1 MSQGSAF
8 GLRLGW
14 ASGSTSGFGLE
25 PAERPVSR
33 SDGSH
38 ASIKAEF
45 YVGAYNRLHDSV
57 RVVFVLCDLGFRSI
71 FFANVRSD
79 IRHFATAFA
88 PQNPISPPR
97 DER

>member
-1 MSQGSAF
+1 M
-8 GLRLGW
+8 GW

-45 YVGAYNRLHDSV
+45 YVGAYNRLHDTPHTMCIS
-57 RVVFVLCDLGFRSI
+57 RCGASPALNLGAGSTP
-71 FFANVRSD
+71 AKAV
-79 IRHFATAFA
+79 
-88 PQNPISPPR
+88 
-97 DER
+97 